1 MTLIPVGLSIKLP
14 ENIKEKL
21 IKEKEAK
28 NLRYSSKAPIKKEYV
43 LFLKELAKDMGEIRN
58 YMKISISY
66 VT

>member
-14 ENIKEKL
+14 ENIKEKF
-21 IKEKEAK
+21 
-28 NLRYSSKAPIKKEYV
+28 IKKEYV
-43 LFLKELAKDMGEIRN
+43 LFPKELAKDMGEIRN